1 MYIIPDI
8 KECASNACMNGATC
22 NEDINKYTCTCV
34 PGYNG
39 VNCEE
44 GGYLSPISVNP
55 ISQIMN
61 VAGYLFLYICQL
73 ILVMLTFVSY
83 SRNCMIR
90 MLSMSRNECKKSR
103 SLF

>member
-44 GGYLSPISVNP
+44 GGYLRSANISQSYITDHECGWISVFIHMSAH
-55 ISQIMN
+55 ISD
-61 VAGYLFLYICQL
+61 VDFRFL
-73 ILVMLTFVSY
+73 
-83 SRNCMIR
+83 
-90 MLSMSRNECKKSR
+90 
-103 SLF
+103 

>member
-44 GGYLSPISVNP
+44 GGYLRSANISQSYVTDHECGLISVF
-55 ISQIMN
+55 IHI
-61 VAGYLFLYICQL
+61 YQL

-83 SRNCMIR
+83 SRSRMIR
-90 MLSMSRNECKKSR
+90 MLSMSRNEC
-103 SLF
+103 